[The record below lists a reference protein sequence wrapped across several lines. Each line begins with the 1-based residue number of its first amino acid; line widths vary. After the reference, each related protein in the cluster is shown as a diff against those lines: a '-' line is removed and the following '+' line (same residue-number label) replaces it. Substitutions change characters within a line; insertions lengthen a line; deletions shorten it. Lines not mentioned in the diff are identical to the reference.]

1 MTRIIGGTLGGRT
14 IATPRGPD
22 TRPTTDRVREA
33 LFSRV
38 EAIFDLAG
46 ARVLDLYAG
55 SGALGLEAVSR
66 GAEGVLLV
74 EADRRAAGVIEANV
88 AQLGL
93 AGAAR
98 VRADR
103 VERVLERGPGSG
115 PESGSESGSGSGP
128 EQEPFDLVFLDPPYP
143 LGEADL
149 TGVLEL
155 LVSHRWLGADAL
167 VVVER
172 SSRSPEPTWPTGLVH
187 LRSSSY
193 GETAVHLAEP
203 SPEP

>member
-1 MTRIIGGTLGGRT
+1 MTRIIGGTLGGRA

-33 LFSRV
+33 VFSRV
-38 EAIFDLAG
+38 EAIFELAG

-66 GAEGVLLV
+66 GAEVALLV
-74 EADRRAAGVIEANV
+74 EADRRAARVIEAN
-88 AQLGL
+88 AAELGV

-98 VRADR
+98 VQADR
-103 VERVLERGPGSG
+103 VERVLERGPG
-115 PESGSESGSGSGP
+115 EDA
-128 EQEPFDLVFLDPPYP
+128 FDLVFLDPPYP
-143 LGEADL
+143 LGEPDL
-149 TGVLEL
+149 TGVLGM
-155 LVSHRWLGADAL
+155 LVSRHWLSEDAL

-172 SSRSPEPTWPTGLVH
+172 SSRSPEPTWPVGLVR

-203 SPEP
+203 APGP